1 FPNAFLCLSCGKDLP
16 FGYRFL
22 KFLCPCPVTC
32 VYPEN
37 TTSNKLKLQAVFSE
51 KFIIFKSKPYC
62 NIISDRTK
70 IQQNYRMGTQDNLI
84 ISGKYIPIAPFCKKI
99 SLGNYL
105 CNQLKQFGKVE
116 AMIDAVTGTSY
127 SYEKI
132 LQNSLQLAD
141 ALQRRGYCRGDIIA
155 ISSGNRLDYP
165 VLLVATSLLGITLS
179 NINPQYSAG
188 ELQHV
193 LNLTQPVAVFCC
205 PQTSR
210 QIISVSGKFSC
221 VREII
226 VFDHIEPIVEPRRIY
241 SYSSVVESGDW
252 RGFDIPVG
260 DFSGDVAVVLTSSGT
275 TGLPKGVMLTHSNV
289 ITLLEIVKVTSPL
302 QSLQLINFRPV
313 VMALVPF
320 FHGYGLLLMLL
331 SMTLQTKLVVLPHF
345 EPDLFLSSIEKYKIS
360 VLPAVPPLLIFLAK
374 SPLVDKYDLSSLMR
388 VTCGAAPVGKSTLE
402 QVGDRLGIA
411 MDSVKQAYGMTEL
424 TVLATTF
431 DLDSEVPAHSV
442 GQVLPNMKLKVL
454 DVETGCILG
463 VNKPGELCFRGPL
476 VMKGY
481 IHNTRETANTIDKEG
496 WLHTGDIGY
505 YDEHNNLYIVDRLKE
520 LIKVKGFQVAPAELE
535 TLLLNHTDIAD
546 AAVIG
551 KPDELCGEVPLA
563 FVVKKPQ
570 SNVTSNDI
578 QAYIEKLVSP
588 QKRLRGGVV
597 FVDAI
602 PKNASGKILRR
613 VLREG
618 IKNKAKL

>member
-1 FPNAFLCLSCGKDLP
+1 
-16 FGYRFL
+16 
-22 KFLCPCPVTC
+22 
-32 VYPEN
+32 
-37 TTSNKLKLQAVFSE
+37 
-51 KFIIFKSKPYC
+51 
-62 NIISDRTK
+62 
-70 IQQNYRMGTQDNLI
+70 MGTKDKLI
-84 ISGKYIPIAPFCKKI
+84 ISGKHIPIAPYCKKI

-105 CNQLKQFGKVE
+105 CTQLKQFGNAE
-116 AMIDAVTGTSY
+116 AMIDAVTGIVYT
-127 SYEKI
+127 YEQI

-141 ALQRRGYCRGDIIA
+141 ALQRRGYCRGDVIA

-165 VLLVATSLLGITLS
+165 VLLVATSLLGVTLS
-179 NINPQYSAG
+179 NINPQYSEG
-188 ELQHV
+188 ELKHI
-193 LNLTQPVAVFCC
+193 LNLTEPMAVFCS
-205 PQTSR
+205 PQTSH
-210 QIISVSGKFSC
+210 QIISMSGRFPSI
-221 VREII
+221 REII
-226 VFDHIEPIVEPRRIY
+226 VFDHVEPIVEPRRIY

-275 TGLPKGVMLTHSNV
+275 TGLPKGVMLSHSNV

-302 QSLQLINFRPV
+302 SSPLFTIRPV

-331 SMTLQTKLVVLPHF
+331 SMTLQTKLAVLSHF
-345 EPDLFLSSIEKYKIS
+345 EPHLFLSSIEKYKIS

-402 QVGDRLGIA
+402 QVGDRLGLA
-411 MDSVKQAYGMTEL
+411 MDSMKQAYGMTEL
-424 TVLATTF
+424 TVLATSF
-431 DLDSEVPAHSV
+431 DMDSDVPAHSV
-442 GQVLPNMKLKVL
+442 GQVLPNMKVKVI
-454 DVETGCILG
+454 DVDTGRTLG
-463 VNKPGELCFRGPL
+463 VNEPGELCFLGPL

-481 IHNTRETANTIDKEG
+481 INNEKETANTIDKEG

-505 YDEHNNLYIVDRLKE
+505 YDEHYYLYIVDRLKE

-535 TLLLNHTDIAD
+535 SLLLNHKDIAD

-551 KPDELCGEVPLA
+551 KPDDLCGEVPLA
-563 FVVKKPQ
+563 FVVKKPE
-570 SNVTSNDI
+570 SNVTSKDI
-578 QAYIEKLVSP
+578 QAYVEKLVSP

-613 VLREG
+613 VLRES